1 MVPLLSNLIN
11 STYESINKRYV
22 FELPL
27 EININNLYDIK
38 SEKRLN
44 KKVYKK
50 LYTFKNQI
58 F

>member
-44 KKVYKK
+44 KKVYKI
-50 LYTFKNQI
+50 L
-58 F
+58 